1 VSLAIPTM
9 STEPAPV
16 APPAVLAVPFE
27 QLYAQHVDFVW
38 RNLRRLGVPDAQV
51 DDAVQEVFLVLH
63 RRRTEF
69 EGRAS
74 LRTWLFRILLRVA
87 ADQRR
92 SARRKSPLAWWRGEA
107 IDVETVPDP
116 AASPHE
122 ETARRE
128 AAAALHRLLAGLDD
142 DKRAVFVLAELE
154 QMAMPEIAAALDVNL
169 NTAYARLRAA
179 RRDFERAVARLQ
191 ARDAWRMP

>member
-1 VSLAIPTM
+1 VSLAVTPM
-9 STEPAPV
+9 STEPAP
-16 APPAVLAVPFE
+16 APPPALAEPFE
-27 QLYAQHVDFVW
+27 QLYARHFDFVW
-38 RNLRRLGVPDAQV
+38 RNVRRLGVPDGQV
-51 DDAVQEVFLVLH
+51 DDAVQEVFLVLY
-63 RRRTEF
+63 RRRAEF

-92 SARRKSPLAWWRGEA
+92 SARRKSPLARARGEA
-107 IDVETVPDP
+107 VDVDTVADQG
-116 AASPHE
+116 ASPHD

-128 AAAALHRLLAGLDD
+128 AAAALHQVLDGLDD

-154 QMAMPEIAAALDVNL
+154 QLAMPEIAEALGVNL

-179 RRDFERAVARLQ
+179 RRDFDRAVARLQ
-191 ARDAWRMP
+191 ARDTWRIA